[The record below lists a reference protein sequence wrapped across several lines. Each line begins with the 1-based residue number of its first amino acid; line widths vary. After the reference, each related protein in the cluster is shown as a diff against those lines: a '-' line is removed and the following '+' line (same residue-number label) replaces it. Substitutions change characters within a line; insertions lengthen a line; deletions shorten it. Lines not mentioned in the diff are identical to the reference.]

1 MKYKWKGGRL
11 LALLLAL
18 AFMAAACSADD
29 SSTEAAGDGDSDE
42 SSTGSDDSGEGDS
55 DESSTEPDDS
65 GDGDSGDGD
74 TAASGDPVA
83 VCELAYYTG
92 EFGALGESLTADVT
106 FPVEQVI
113 NEDPPLGRPWE
124 MFSEDLGTVG
134 EAQAARACLER
145 HDAEIVVSIAHGYR
159 TYRDFMIEQWE
170 ENDSPIVPSVHGG
183 AIPGNLGGKPGEP
196 IFRAQGLDEGLG
208 TSGILYAE
216 DIEAKTVVIFATQV
230 EGFQLAADAAEAAA
244 ETVGIE
250 VLDRIDAAAEQ
261 PSYRAEVERIVDL
274 EPDAVIVQ
282 AGTVES
288 GTLIKQAAEAGLS
301 LEWIG
306 ETGWVQ
312 PEFIGTLGA
321 DLVDTQEGIGF
332 AAFSYDDTSPAWE
345 FFSGLW
351 ESTPGYGDEF
361 GPATDLYHF
370 STYDVM
376 VHTAL
381 AVEAAGSYSAS
392 AWAPAM
398 YEVGSAPGEVCYTYA
413 ECLALLR
420 DGQDI
425 DYEGITGNGDYTE
438 GGVNNVTAAYTP
450 IESDGSTGSPVIL
463 DPDRSLEIV
472 DSIATR
478 AECDAEVLP
487 NVCEW

>member
-1 MKYKWKGGRL
+1 MNVLLKGVRL
-11 LALLLAL
+11 LSLVMALAL
-18 AFMAAACSADD
+18 VAAACGSDD
-29 SSTEAAGDGDSDE
+29 SSTEAADDSADSSADSSADDGAEDAADGESGGDSDQAA
-42 SSTGSDDSGEGDS
+42 GG
-55 DESSTEPDDS
+55 S
-65 GDGDSGDGD
+65 GD
-74 TAASGDPVA
+74 TVA

-92 EFGALGESLTADVT
+92 EFGALGASLTADVT
-106 FPVEQVI
+106 FPVEEVI
-113 NEDPPLGRPWE
+113 NADPPLGRSWQ

-159 TYRDFMIEQWE
+159 TYRDFMMEYWE
-170 ENDSPIVPSVHGG
+170 ENDGPIVPSVHGG
-183 AIPGNLGGKPGEP
+183 AIPGNLGGKAGEP

-208 TSGILYAE
+208 TSGILYADSIGAE
-216 DIEAKTVVIFATQV
+216 KVVVFATQV

-244 ETVGIE
+244 DVVGIE
-250 VLDRIDAAAEQ
+250 ILDRIDAAAEQ

-321 DLVDTQEGIGF
+321 ELVETQEGIGF
-332 AAFSYDDTSPAWE
+332 AAFSPDETTPAWT
-345 FFSGLW
+345 FFSDLW
-351 ESTPGYGDEF
+351 NSTPGYGDEF
-361 GPATDLYHF
+361 GDASDLYHF

-381 AVEAAGSYSAS
+381 AVEAAGSYAAS

-398 YEVGSAPGEVCYTYA
+398 YEVGSAPGEVCHTYA
-413 ECLALLR
+413 DCLALIR
-420 DGQDI
+420 DGQDV
-425 DYEGITGNGDYTE
+425 DYEGITGSGDYTD

-450 IESDGSTGSPVIL
+450 FEADGSVGSPVIL
-463 DPDRSLEIV
+463 DAQRSLEIV

-478 AECDAEVLP
+478 AECDGAEPP